1 MATLF
6 EAIVAF
12 GPRLIQGRT
21 AELEDLVPMLSKRSG
36 LSALDAE
43 MVLRELAGVVTHQ
56 LRTGTAVKLP
66 GLGRLRASLS
76 RGGQLRVNL
85 RVDLDVVRALNA
97 PGAYRGE
104 IRNRSRIG
112 LDDAGFKALWDAA
125 HPEDPMELAE
135 GREVGKVTNERAA
148 RDGRA
153 PRTHAEAPVE

>member
-56 LRTGTAVKLP
+56 LRAGTPVKLP

-76 RGGQLRVNL
+76 RTGTLRIHLSVDADLL
-85 RVDLDVVRALNA
+85 RAMNA
-97 PGAYRGE
+97 PGTYRGE

-112 LDDAGFKALWDAA
+112 LDDAGYKSLWDAA
-125 HPEDPMELAE
+125 HPEDPMELPA
-135 GREVGKVTNERAA
+135 GSAARAA
-148 RDGRA
+148 
-153 PRTHAEAPVE
+153 